1 MTPSEAVKKLNAME
15 EGGDNESLHREADDI
30 LCEVLRSIGPKY
42 QAVADAF
49 KSACDR
55 VYFWYA

>member
-15 EGGDNESLHREADDI
+15 EGDDNESLHCEANDI
-30 LCEVLRSIGPKY
+30 LCEVLRSIGPEY

-49 KSACDR
+49 ESACDR